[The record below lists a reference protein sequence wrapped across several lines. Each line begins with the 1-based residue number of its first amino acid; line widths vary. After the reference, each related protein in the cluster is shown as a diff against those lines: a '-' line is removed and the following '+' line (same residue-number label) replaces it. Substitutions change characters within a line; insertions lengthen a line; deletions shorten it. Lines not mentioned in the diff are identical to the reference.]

1 MPARI
6 PGLQAKFGSPDGVL
20 PVSLGLN
27 PFALSHHRK
36 GSTRVGHFFHSG
48 IHGLL
53 TELYFPPHSVTPIF
67 SREPEIPVFSTEYEA
82 GMVSD
87 LAQTNGTRLANF
99 KEWVVAGPA
108 KSEEV
113 AWFPRCRAE
122 FW

>member
-6 PGLQAKFGSPDGVL
+6 PGLQAKFASPDGIL
-20 PVSLGLN
+20 PASLGLN

-36 GSTRVGHFFHSG
+36 GRHPAWSFFHSG
-48 IHGLL
+48 IRGLL
-53 TELYFPPHSVTPIF
+53 TELYFPARSRTPTL
-67 SREPEIPVFSTEYEA
+67 SRQPEIPVFSTKYEA
-82 GMVSD
+82 GTVSD
-87 LAQTNGTRLANF
+87 LAQTDGTRLANF